1 MEEEG
6 HHSSHGSENNSLSG
20 EMYQGSEESSGPM
33 DPAQPDQKT
42 KDWVQLN
49 MQSGLAGFDP
59 EDLEE
64 NAPRNILSRVLVVL
78 FENINLSVAQPY
90 ILPFKQ
96 AFTRIGLFTKT
107 HGDFDLKASLKEL
120 YPDNQSEGGPC
131 RAVVNEDRYVY
142 RCLDCRKNESALMC
156 HACYDPLVH
165 QGHR

>member
-6 HHSSHGSENNSLSG
+6 QNSSHDSENHSVSG
-20 EMYQGSEESSGPM
+20 DMYQGSEESSEPIDLG
-33 DPAQPDQKT
+33 QPDQKT
-42 KDWVQLN
+42 KDWVELN

-64 NAPRNILSRVLVVL
+64 NVPRKILNQVMVIL
-78 FENINLSVAQPY
+78 FDNINLSVAQPY
-90 ILPFKQ
+90 IRPFKQ
-96 AFTRIGLFTKT
+96 VFTRIGLFTQAE
-107 HGDFDLKASLKEL
+107 GNFDLKASLKEL

-156 HACYDPLVH
+156 HTCYDPLVH